1 MKSLVAALCLL
12 GLGISLSTT
21 ASEWR
26 IASATAIPGSSAPLA
41 VSLTGDGQTSA
52 AQIDI
57 VFDESRLKL
66 PVASG
71 LLVGAG
77 QNGGQCSRI
86 LSNRVR
92 VITSFGQNP
101 LPSATTTL
109 CTLPFT
115 LFANAPRGQALVR
128 GVGQECS
135 SSTGTQTCTVVNGA
149 CWFRAHCSRPLPI
162 LRLLSNT

>member
-1 MKSLVAALCLL
+1 MKSLAAALCLL
-12 GLGISLSTT
+12 SISLSTS

-26 IASATAIPGSSAPLA
+26 IASATSSPGGSAPLA

-66 PVASG
+66 PVTSG

-86 LSNRVR
+86 SSNRVR
-92 VITSFGQNP
+92 IISSFGPNP

-115 LFANAPRGQALVR
+115 LFANAPRGQA
-128 GVGQECS
+128 
-135 SSTGTQTCTVVNGA
+135 
-149 CWFRAHCSRPLPI
+149 
-162 LRLLSNT
+162 